1 MTDPKEE
8 KNENNQ
14 NTTKDPGNDVETVTS
29 DNDNMEPV
37 PDKEQLEEKKEAE
50 E

>member
-1 MTDPKEE
+1 MADPKED

-14 NTTKDPGNDVETVTS
+14 NTTKHPGNDIETVTS
-29 DNDNMEPV
+29 DNDNIEPV